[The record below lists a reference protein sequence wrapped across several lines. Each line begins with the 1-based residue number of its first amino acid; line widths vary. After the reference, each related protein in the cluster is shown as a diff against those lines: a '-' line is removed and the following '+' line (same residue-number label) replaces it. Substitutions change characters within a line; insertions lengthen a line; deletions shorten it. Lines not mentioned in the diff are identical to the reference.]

1 MDRPTKRRI
10 VEYYHFVLT
19 ILFTVIKK
27 LMDAITET
35 MRKKAWFYHFTEE
48 LYKNGSI
55 SEERKIELK
64 KQISMLKVQDKG
76 NGKMQLPR
84 AAS

>member
-1 MDRPTKRRI
+1 MNQTTKRRI

-19 ILFTVIKK
+19 ILFLVINR

-35 MRKKAWFYHFTEE
+35 MKKKAWFYHFTEE

-76 NGKMQLPR
+76 NGKTQLSH

>member
-1 MDRPTKRRI
+1 MNQTTRRRI

-19 ILFTVIKK
+19 ILFTVIKRQ
-27 LMDAITET
+27 MDAITET
-35 MRKKAWFYHFTEE
+35 MRTKAWFYHFTEE
-48 LYKNGSI
+48 LYKNGTI

-64 KQISMLKVQDKG
+64 KQINMLKVQDKG